1 MGNDDKRH
9 YLDMLVLMDLLID
22 KTIAINEWTTDG
34 LTCII
39 AVQRMASIKY
49 DLSLNPANYK
59 YCEQYADCLDV
70 PACYSLMKIY

>member
-9 YLDMLVLMDLLID
+9 YSNMLVLMDLLID
-22 KTIAINEWTTDG
+22 EKIAINEWTTDG

-49 DLSLNPANYK
+49 DLSLNWFW
-59 YCEQYADCLDV
+59 V
-70 PACYSLMKIY
+70 